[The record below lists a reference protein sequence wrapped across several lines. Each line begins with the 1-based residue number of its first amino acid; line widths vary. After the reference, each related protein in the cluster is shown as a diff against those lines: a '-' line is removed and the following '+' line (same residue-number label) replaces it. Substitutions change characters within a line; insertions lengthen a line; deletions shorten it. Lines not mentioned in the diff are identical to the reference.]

1 VVIKYK
7 EYWDVGVVSAE
18 ALLLL
23 LLLLFVDET
32 ALVSVFYWRI
42 L

>member
-18 ALLLL
+18 ALV
-23 LLLLFVDET
+23 LLLFVDET